1 MDEDK
6 YRGDAEG
13 GEGVGGVGDSPSE
26 AREEAE
32 EGEEVG
38 EGWVGTVVGVF
49 GFCTRVSQGQWWG
62 RGAGLQGEA
71 VRF

>member
-1 MDEDK
+1 VDEDK

-32 EGEEVG
+32 EGEEIG
-38 EGWVGTVVGVF
+38 EGWVWAVVGVF
-49 GFCTRVSQGQWWG
+49 GFCA
-62 RGAGLQGEA
+62 RGL
-71 VRF
+71 